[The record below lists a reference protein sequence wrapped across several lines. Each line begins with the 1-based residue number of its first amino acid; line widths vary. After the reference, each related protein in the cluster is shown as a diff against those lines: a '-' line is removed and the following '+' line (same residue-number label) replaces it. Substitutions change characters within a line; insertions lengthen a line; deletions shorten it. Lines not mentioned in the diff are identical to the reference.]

1 MSNIADKLL
10 CCVATTAEEAF
21 LEAMGRASFGGAY
34 EPEMSEEAKAY
45 KVAHTSRLEMIF
57 DKIAR

>member
-21 LEAMGRASFGGAY
+21 LEAMGLASHGGAY
-34 EPEMSEEAKAY
+34 EPEMPEEAKAY
-45 KVAHTSRLEMIF
+45 KTAHTSKLETIF